1 MRRPVLYVLAGVNGA
16 GKSSIGGQLL
26 HAQGV
31 PWFNPDTFAR
41 ELRAEL
47 HCPQEDVNS
56 QAWHEGMRRLAIAL
70 DTGTSFAF
78 ETTLAG
84 RTVPARIHDAA
95 ATHDIFVWFAGLDR
109 PERHIARV
117 ALRVAA
123 GGHDIPEATIRARY
137 PAALANLIALMPVV
151 THLQVYDNSHD
162 VARGKPIPD
171 PVLVLEV
178 GHGTVTFPKSKAALA
193 RTPEWAKPLVEAAL
207 EMGERP
213 RAPPLPPRG
222 PRRAVAKA

>member
-16 GKSSIGGQLL
+16 GKSSIGGHLL
-26 HAQGV
+26 QAQGV
-31 PWFNPDTFAR
+31 RWFNPDTFAR

-47 HCPQEDVNS
+47 HCPQEDANS
-56 QAWHEGMRRLAIAL
+56 QAWQEGMRRLDIAL
-70 DTGTSFAF
+70 RAGTSFAF

-84 RTVPARIHDAA
+84 RTVPARILDAA
-95 ATHDIFVWFAGLDR
+95 ATHDVFVWFAGLDR

-123 GGHDIPEATIRARY
+123 GGHDIPEATIRERY
-137 PAALANLIALMPVV
+137 PAALANLIALMPAI

-178 GHGTVTFPKSKAALA
+178 SQGTVTFPKTKAALA

-213 RAPPLPPRG
+213 SGPSASPKRTKRG
-222 PRRAVAKA
+222 GR

>member
-47 HCPQEDVNS
+47 HCPQEDANS
-56 QAWHEGMRRLAIAL
+56 QAWQEGMRRLDNAL
-70 DTGTSFAF
+70 RTGASFAF

-95 ATHDIFVWFAGLDR
+95 ATHDVLVWFAGLDQ

-123 GGHDIPEATIRARY
+123 GGHDISEATIRARY
-137 PAALANLIALMPVV
+137 PAALANLIALMPVI
-151 THLQVYDNSHD
+151 THLQVYDNSRD

-178 GHGTVTFPKSKAALA
+178 GKGTVTFPRSKAALA

-207 EMGERP
+207 EMGEAHPRP
-213 RAPPLPPRG
+213 SAAIQPSKRAGR
-222 PRRAVAKA
+222 